1 MNAQPHR
8 LRSLFSL
15 LIGLVVFA
23 QNAQAQVVV
32 GRVLDQIT
40 GSPVQL
46 ASIQLLG
53 ADGTVLNETVA
64 DSAGRFRV
72 TAPRPGDYHISARA
86 LGYSTMQTS
95 GLRLDNRVE
104 MLVEVPLSAAALPV
118 QPLRVLA
125 RRTYGGNNRLAE
137 YQRRV
142 EWTDKSG
149 LGKVIKRADIER
161 MRPSGIEPLLN
172 TESVRITGIERIP
185 VARNLCDLDVYLD
198 GTPVS
203 YREFEALVKPEDLE
217 GIEIYRALHEIPPE
231 YTYRTG
237 CGLLLAWTRT
247 DARKAKLT
255 WPKVAIG
262 AAMVGAIVF
271 AASSS
276 N

>member
-1 MNAQPHR
+1 MNVQVR
-8 LRSLFSL
+8 LLRSLFW
-15 LIGLVVFA
+15 LVLGVTVA
-23 QNAQAQVVV
+23 QNLQAQVVV
-32 GRVLDQIT
+32 GRVLDQIS
-40 GSPVQL
+40 GSPIRL
-46 ASIQLLG
+46 ANIQLLA
-53 ADGTVLNETVA
+53 ADGAVLHETVA

-72 TAPRPGDYHISARA
+72 AAPRPGDYRISARA
-86 LGYSTMQTS
+86 LGYSTLQTS
-95 GLRLDNRVE
+95 ELRLDNRVE
-104 MLVEVPLSAAALPV
+104 MLVEVQMSAAALPV

-137 YQRRV
+137 YQRRA

-149 LGKVIKRADIER
+149 LGKVIQRADIER

-203 YREFEALVKPEDLE
+203 YREFETLVKPEDLE
-217 GIEIYRALHEIPPE
+217 GIEIYRGIHEIPPE
-231 YTYRTG
+231 YSYRTG

-247 DARKAKLT
+247 DARKSKLT
-255 WPKVAIG
+255 WPKLAIG
-262 AAMVGAIVF
+262 AAMVSAIVL